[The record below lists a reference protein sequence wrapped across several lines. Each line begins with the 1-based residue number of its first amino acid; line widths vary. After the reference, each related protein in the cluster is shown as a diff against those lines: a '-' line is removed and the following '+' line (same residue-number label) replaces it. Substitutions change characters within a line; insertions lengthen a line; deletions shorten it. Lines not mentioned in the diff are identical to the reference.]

1 MKCALFAIFI
11 FAIVVSINSSPIGD
25 EQPEPVRPDVFI
37 PEDYNP
43 EIPEH
48 KEEHYRVKRFT
59 CDVLSVEAKGV
70 KLNDAACA
78 IHCLTLGKAG
88 GWCDNHK
95 VCNCRK

>member
-1 MKCALFAIFI
+1 MKCAIFAIFVL
-11 FAIVVSINSSPIGD
+11 AIVAGINSSPID
-25 EQPEPVRPDVFI
+25 QEEPKVIPPDVFI

-43 EIPEH
+43 EQ
-48 KEEHYRVKRFT
+48 KEEHSRVKRFT

-95 VCNCRK
+95 VCNCRR

>member
-1 MKCALFAIFI
+1 MKCVLFSIFLFAIV
-11 FAIVVSINSSPIGD
+11 ASINSSPIGQ
-25 EQPEPVRPDVFI
+25 EQPKVDEPDVLI

-43 EIPEH
+43 EQ
-48 KEEHYRVKRFT
+48 KEEHSRVKRFT

-78 IHCLTLGKAG
+78 IRCLTLGKAG
-88 GWCDNHK
+88 GWCDRHK